1 MKELYHSE
9 QRMKYI
15 FCNIM
20 TCFYSYEFVL
30 SIILSH
36 SSFLIEVLNF
46 VRCMDEIEKYYQ
58 FISLV
63 HGKLGVTQ

>member
-15 FCNIM
+15 FLQYNDV
-20 TCFYSYEFVL
+20 FLVF

-36 SSFLIEVLNF
+36 NSFLMEVLNF
-46 VRCMDEIEKYYQ
+46 VRRCMDEIEKYYQ
-58 FISLV
+58 FISLM